1 MADRHIFDLR
11 AVFDDVA
18 APLKAQHKGLEA
30 GSGGKHF
37 VHIRFYH
44 SAHGGLFL
52 FFVQPFPVLLPF
64 VLRLYDGKAVFAAER
79 V

>member
-11 AVFDDVA
+11 AVFDDVS

-30 GSGGKHF
+30 DSGGKHF

-64 VLRLYDGKAVFAAER
+64 VLRLNDGKAVFAAER